1 MNSFIEIENLTKVYL
16 GLGQKV
22 IALNRINLA
31 VSKSEF
37 IAVAGPSG
45 SGKSTLLHIIGG
57 LDSPTKGRVLIAGKD
72 LSSLTSADSAYLRN
86 RRIGFV
92 FQFYRLINELSV
104 IENVI
109 LPALIS
115 GDSFSSALRKADN
128 LLDRLDLLK
137 RSRFMPQNLSG
148 GEQQR
153 TAIARALINR
163 PEILLCDEPTGNLDS
178 KSAERIKDLL
188 NEIHIRDN
196 TTIIL
201 VTHNLELAK
210 NAQRVL
216 NIKNGKL
223 IN

>member
-1 MNSFIEIENLTKVYL
+1 MNSFIKVENLTKVYTS
-16 GLGQKV
+16 LGQKV
-22 IALNRINLA
+22 LALSGVNLT

-57 LDSPTKGRVLIAGKD
+57 LDSPTKGKALIAGKD

-109 LPALIS
+109 LPALIA
-115 GDSFSSALRKADN
+115 GDSFPSALKKAE
-128 LLDRLDLLK
+128 DLLNRLGLLE

-178 KSAERIKDLL
+178 KSAERIKELL
-188 NEIHIRDN
+188 NEIHTQYN

-216 NIKNGKL
+216 NIRNGEL

>member
-1 MNSFIEIENLTKVYL
+1 MNSFIEVENLTKVYTSL
-16 GLGQKV
+16 RQKV
-22 IALNRINLA
+22 LALNGVNLT

-57 LDSPTKGRVLIAGKD
+57 LDYPTKGKVLIAGKN
-72 LSSLTSADSAYLRN
+72 LSSLASANSAYLRS

-92 FQFYRLINELSV
+92 FQFYHLINELSV

-109 LPALIS
+109 LPALIAK
-115 GDSFSSALRKADN
+115 DSFSSALKKAEE
-128 LLDRLDLLK
+128 LLDRLNLLK
-137 RSRFMPQNLSG
+137 RRRFMPQNLSG

-188 NEIHIRDN
+188 NEIHTRYN

-210 NAQRVL
+210 KAQRVL
-216 NIKNGKL
+216 NIRNGEL